1 MAFKKGQSG
10 NPKGKPKGAKSKV
23 SESFWL
29 DWLKVYNELGNADLI
44 KEFAQSSKRN
54 MEIFLNWGAKTIP
67 SNMAVTGGDGK
78 GPVDVKVRITVVDTK
93 G

>member
-1 MAFKKGQSG
+1 MARHKFAKG
-10 NPKGKPKGAKSKV
+10 NPGKPKGAKSKV

-67 SNMAVTGGDGK
+67 TNVAVGGKDG
-78 GPVDVKVRITVVDTK
+78 GPIKVTFHADY
-93 G
+93 GDNGE